1 MYLGPDCVI
10 GASIALIQ
18 QVYDVTYFAQ
28 QHPGGRVIYTY
39 AGKDATDVFA
49 GFHSPAS
56 WALLKPLYVGE
67 LDEVAGSRPKA

>member
-1 MYLGPDCVI
+1 MHSRRCTLP
-10 GASIALIQ
+10 
-18 QVYDVTYFAQ
+18 QVYDVSGWAD

-56 WALLKPLYVGE
+56 RALLRPLYVGE
-67 LDEVAGSRPKA
+67 LLVSSEV

>member
-1 MYLGPDCVI
+1 M
-10 GASIALIQ
+10 
-18 QVYDVTYFAQ
+18 YDVSNWAD

-49 GFHSPAS
+49 GFHSAGA

-67 LDEVAGSRPKA
+67 LLVRLQRLVCIGVAEQAAHAGPHVWC